1 MKMLKPDDNG
11 FVNITWPSKNVPHGG
26 IFHTRVAEP
35 TENQRELLKVLLEES
50 KLTIAQRQKSAFKL
64 RQHEENKSDRELL
77 VRMPVVRP
85 RTSRRRS
92 LSTIRESGVFDADR
106 YRPLKRG
113 EDREKMKE
121 RLANTMAYG
130 DDEVQRP
137 KPPPAISK
145 KPQPQLPTNK
155 QRWHE
160 LVTQIRERTEWLA
173 EMEYLGQAAPHRDII
188 KDQIAERMR
197 ALDALGIDSECSTPK
212 STDSGFSTRRSREPD
227 PVVKRR
233 SSAASGTSSQSNK
246 SEKKR
251 VSPKSS
257 TRARNKEE
265 NVASYSQLSP
275 LQYSPRR
282 RQ

>member
-64 RQHEENKSDRELL
+64 RAHEENKSDRELL

-130 DDEVQRP
+130 DDQEQRP

-155 QRWHE
+155 QMWHE

-212 STDSGFSTRRSREPD
+212 STDSGFSTRRSREPE